1 MATIK
6 TAITLYDG
14 MTAPLK
20 RMQSQLL
27 EMIDDFE
34 TMQKATDEG
43 FDTSKLDLMRAK
55 IEKIGGCYSN
65 AAIDI
70 AKMTAEQEEYKS
82 MLDASAQAADALAGA
97 LKKAATALVGISS
110 IKELVGLSD
119 KLTSTNARL
128 NLLVDDK
135 GSIEELEQKIMASAQ
150 RSRASYFDVADA
162 VAKLG
167 LNAGAAFGS
176 NDEIIAFMEQVNKQF
191 VIGGASAQEQSNAM
205 IQLTQAMAS
214 GALRGEELNSIL
226 DAAPGIA
233 RAIEQ
238 YMGIAEGSIKDVAS
252 EGLVTADVVKNALFE
267 VADKVDGTNERFNSM
282 PMTWS
287 QVFTSLSNIALQ
299 ALTPIL
305 SAINLLANN
314 LEIVIPIVAG
324 VGAAF
329 AVFQIA
335 ANWTRIASAATTI
348 YTTVTTI
355 LSGVMGMLTMQ
366 AGAASTTLAGL
377 NMIMYANPITWVVML
392 IALLIA
398 ALYAG
403 VAVFNKFA
411 GASVSATGIIGGALA
426 TLLAQAYNTFIVP
439 MHNGFATL
447 ANFIGNVFNNPVAA
461 VEVAFYDMCLTV
473 IGYIRNL
480 ANTIEALLNKIP
492 GVTVDITSGLDS
504 FYSGLEK
511 AQQAVKDESGWTEY
525 METWDYMDL
534 GDAAKAGYK
543 IGEGISDKVSGVF
556 GFSSGGSGK
565 DSGFDYSSM
574 MSDKLDGINENA
586 ANTAANTAASADA
599 LEMAEEDIAYMKD
612 IAEREAINR
621 FTTAEVR
628 IDQTNNNY
636 ISNDT
641 DVDGIMDT
649 WATSFADRMNISGE
663 GVYA

>member
-14 MTAPLK
+14 MTATLQK
-20 RMQSQLL
+20 IQSG
-27 EMIDDFE
+27 IN
-34 TMQKATDEG
+34 
-43 FDTSKLDLMRAK
+43 DLISDMEDLNQQVNAGVDPSGLANMKSAAASVGQSARNSA
-55 IEKIGGCYSN
+55 
-65 AAIDI
+65 AAISD
-70 AKMTAEQEEYKS
+70 MTEKQQEYTATVN
-82 MLDASAQAADALAGA
+82 ASDQAAENLAST
-97 LKKAATALVGISS
+97 LKKAAAVLGIVETIKQLVGM
-110 IKELVGLSD
+110 SD

-128 NLLVDDK
+128 DLIVDDG

>member
-14 MTAPLK
+14 MTATLQK
-20 RMQSQLL
+20 IQSG
-27 EMIDDFE
+27 IN
-34 TMQKATDEG
+34 
-43 FDTSKLDLMRAK
+43 DLISDMEDLNQQVNAGVDPSGLASMKSAAAGVGQSARNSA
-55 IEKIGGCYSN
+55 
-65 AAIDI
+65 AAISD
-70 AKMTAEQEEYKS
+70 MTEKQREYT
-82 MLDASAQAADALAGA
+82 DAVNGSDQAAESLTST
-97 LKKAATALVGISS
+97 LKKAAAALGIVETIKQLVGM
-110 IKELVGLSD
+110 SD
-119 KLTSTNARL
+119 QLTSTNARL

-135 GSIEELEQKIMASAQ
+135 GSVEDLEQKIRESAQ

>member
-34 TMQKATDEG
+34 AMQKATDEG

-55 IEKIGGCYSN
+55 IDKIGGCYSN

-82 MLDASAQAADALAGA
+82 MLDASAQAADALTGA

-110 IKELVGLSD
+110 IKELVGMSD
-119 KLTSTNARL
+119 KLTSTNTRL

-135 GSIEELEQKIMASAQ
+135 GSVEDLEQKIMASAQ

-205 IQLTQAMAS
+205 VQLTQAMAS

-267 VADKVDGTNERFNSM
+267 VADEVDGTNERFNSM

-287 QVFTSLSNIALQ
+287 QVFTSLGNIALQ

-305 SAINLLANN
+305 NGINLLANN

-335 ANWTRIASAATTI
+335 ASWTKIASAATTI

-392 IALLIA
+392 ITLLIA

-426 TLLAQAYNTFIVP
+426 VLAANAYNTFIVP

-492 GVTVDITSGLDS
+492 GVTVDVTSGLDS

-543 IGEGISDKVSGVF
+543 LGEGISDKISGVF
-556 GFSSGGSGK
+556 GFGSGGSGD
-565 DSGFDYSSM
+565 DSGYDYGSM

-641 DVDGIMDT
+641 DVDGIMDS

>member
-135 GSIEELEQKIMASAQ
+135 GSVEELEQKIMASAQ

-525 METWDYMDL
+525 MESWDYMDL

-556 GFSSGGSGK
+556 GFGSGGSSK